1 MEYQEYVRL
10 GFKRHDLSCSVE
22 FKQTGYYGFAL
33 SKKINKRQSIEVTSG
48 ELDKPKLYI
57 KKKDNDSYHII
68 PITPDAVIDLLE
80 KGGKDE

>member
-1 MEYQEYVRL
+1 MRNNMEYHEYIRL

-33 SKKINKRQSIEVTSG
+33 SKKINKKQSIEVTSG

-57 KKKDNDSYHII
+57 KKNNTDTYHII
-68 PITPDAVIDLLE
+68 PVTPDAVIDLLE
-80 KGGKDE
+80 KD